1 MALKALP
8 HPERERS
15 EQSKDAWAQIQ
26 PWIWTVPR
34 SSDGWRADDAGFGE
48 RGDLGRGVA
57 QFDQHRLCL
66 LAERGDT
73 GFRRGLGVRHA
84 EGRVQR
90 AERAALVVDFGER
103 AALRA
108 LRIVHRFLYG
118 AIRR

>member
-15 EQSKDAWAQIQ
+15 EQSKDALVQIQ

-48 RGDLGRGVA
+48 RGDLAWRVA
-57 QFDQHRLCL
+57 ELAQHRLGVL
-66 LAERGDT
+66 TERGDK
-73 GFRRGLGVRHA
+73 GFRPGLGVRHA

-90 AERAALVVDFGER
+90 AERAARVVDLGER
-103 AALRA
+103 
-108 LRIVHRFLYG
+108 
-118 AIRR
+118 